1 MLTGLPVNYLLNQF
15 YMIHQFIFAAPK
27 PGMSEADFQD
37 YWLNN
42 HAINFAAKIPQ
53 IRKYK
58 LDLTVPTAL
67 QKGDPIFSG
76 IAEIWLSNDQ
86 EQLASMQTEEFL
98 QGARLDEPNW
108 AAFWKTLVLDTEL
121 AYDSL
126 PKLETDTADGVKV
139 VIISKR
145 NGGVGLDSFRSEIQK
160 SQIEGL
166 AEVPNL
172 KRFAI
177 NFVRDSWYFLG
188 EPRFDLVTSMWFSNL
203 STMETALGSIPYH
216 SSLNSENHLVNSQY
230 RFAFYVKQNWI
241 IGPDTRG

>member
-1 MLTGLPVNYLLNQF
+1 
-15 YMIHQFIFAAPK
+15 MIHQFIFAAPK
-27 PGMSEADFQD
+27 PGMSEADFQS

-58 LDLTVPTAL
+58 LDLTFSTSL
-67 QKGDPIFSG
+67 QKGDAIFSG
-76 IAEIWLSNDQ
+76 IAEIWLSNDE
-86 EQLASMQTEEFL
+86 EQLASMQTKEFL

-126 PKLETDTADGVKV
+126 ENEVDTADGIKV

-145 NGGVGLDSFRSEIQK
+145 NGEVGLNHFRSEIKK
-160 SQIEGL
+160 SQVTSLSELPG
-166 AEVPNL
+166 L
-172 KRFAI
+172 KRLSI
-177 NFVRDSWYFLG
+177 NFVRDSWYVLG
-188 EPRFDLVTSMWFSNL
+188 EPRFDLVTSMWFPDTAS
-203 STMETALGSIPYH
+203 MEAALNSLTYH
-216 SSLNSENHLVNSQY
+216 SSINLENHLINSQY

-241 IGPDTRG
+241 IGPANRE